1 MAFCDDDE
9 GCTLRFCS
17 CLCSLVLGLWTEM
30 WLCANKINAFLK
42 QTKKKNQAC
51 PNDRSDVAEVEGKTA
66 MFCGL
71 QVRKVIPDVL
81 FEAWMKRLECK
92 YTTVKWRLPW
102 ATTKQ
107 RWQRQGGAFC
117 TSADNSLPPQSWY
130 ILSVCFS
137 RVHSLLYLEKKWAI
151 MSVLQVIIVVRI
163 ITTFLL
169 ETAGQHPELSTLFF
183 SSLLKY
189 LKWNSKISTVY

>member
-117 TSADNSLPPQSWY
+117 TSADNSLPPPKLVY
-130 ILSVCFS
+130 FVC
-137 RVHSLLYLEKKWAI
+137 
-151 MSVLQVIIVVRI
+151 
-163 ITTFLL
+163 
-169 ETAGQHPELSTLFF
+169 LFF
-183 SSLLKY
+183 PCSFFVIPGKKMSHNERLAG
-189 LKWNSKISTVY
+189 NNCS